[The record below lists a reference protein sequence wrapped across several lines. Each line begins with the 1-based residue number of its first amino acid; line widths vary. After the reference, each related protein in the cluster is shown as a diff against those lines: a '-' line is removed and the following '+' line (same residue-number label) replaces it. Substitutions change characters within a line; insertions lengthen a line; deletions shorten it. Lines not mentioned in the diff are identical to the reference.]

1 MGAVQGTV
9 DAVLREAMLFAAIG
23 LLIGGLDD
31 LLVDLLFVVRKLW
44 RRGEPPRTVA
54 MLRRAQAGRI
64 VVFVPA
70 WDEQAV
76 IGPMLARALA
86 RYRHPDYRIHVG
98 LYPNDPGTIAA
109 VGAIAASDARVRPV
123 IGTAPGPTTKAAC
136 LNTLWHDLVAT
147 GAVDTVRAIALHDAE
162 DLVHPDE
169 LTVFDAL
176 VGDHAVVQLPVMPLV
191 KPGSPFVSGHYLD
204 EFAEAHG
211 KQLPVRTF
219 VGAGMPLAGTG
230 CAVAPWIVARLAA
243 LRGGDPFDPASL
255 VEDYELGLR
264 IAELGGRGI
273 FATVTDDR
281 GGQVA
286 VRAYFPATLSAAVR
300 QKARWITGIALAGWD
315 RIGWARPLAVIDHW
329 ARARD
334 RRAPVAVLVLLSAY
348 VAIAAWLASAA
359 LHGWTG
365 QATATALAGP
375 VRMLLPVN
383 AALLGW
389 RVAVR
394 AFFTGRAA
402 GRRQALLSVPRI
414 AVGNVVLLLA
424 AARALWRYAGMLRGI
439 APAWDKTAH
448 HFPEAEATV
457 S

>member
-1 MGAVQGTV
+1 M
-9 DAVLREAMLFAAIG
+9 
-23 LLIGGLDD
+23 
-31 LLVDLLFVVRKLW
+31 
-44 RRGEPPRTVA
+44 
-54 MLRRAQAGRI
+54 
-64 VVFVPA
+64 
-70 WDEQAV
+70 
-76 IGPMLARALA
+76 
-86 RYRHPDYRIHVG
+86 
-98 LYPNDPGTIAA
+98 
-109 VGAIAASDARVRPV
+109 
-123 IGTAPGPTTKAAC
+123 
-136 LNTLWHDLVAT
+136 
-147 GAVDTVRAIALHDAE
+147 
-162 DLVHPDE
+162 VHPDE

-176 VGDHAVVQLPVMPLV
+176 IGDHAVVQLPVMPLV

-219 VGAGMPLAGTG
+219 IGAGMPLAGTG

-243 LRGGDPFDPASL
+243 IRGGDPFDPASL

-264 IAELGGRGI
+264 IAELGGRGV

-281 GGQVA
+281 GGVVA
-286 VRAYFPATLSAAVR
+286 VRAYFPATLTAAVR

-334 RRAPVAVLVLLSAY
+334 RRAPVAVLVLLAAY
-348 VAIAAWLASAA
+348 VAIGAWLASAA

-365 QATATALAGP
+365 AATATALTDP
-375 VRMLLPVN
+375 VRLLLPVN
-383 AALLGW
+383 AALLVW

-394 AFFTGRAA
+394 AFFTGRVA
-402 GRRQALLSVPRI
+402 GWRQALWSVPRI
-414 AVGNVVLLLA
+414 VVGNVVLLLA

-439 APAWDKTAH
+439 APAWEKTAH
-448 HFPEAEATV
+448 EFPEAEATA

>member
-1 MGAVQGTV
+1 MGAVQGAV

-54 MLRRAQAGRI
+54 TLRRAQAGRI

-219 VGAGMPLAGTG
+219 VGAGMPLAG
-230 CAVAPWIVARLAA
+230 V
-243 LRGGDPFDPASL
+243 
-255 VEDYELGLR
+255 
-264 IAELGGRGI
+264 
-273 FATVTDDR
+273 
-281 GGQVA
+281 
-286 VRAYFPATLSAAVR
+286 
-300 QKARWITGIALAGWD
+300 
-315 RIGWARPLAVIDHW
+315 GWAGRTL
-329 ARARD
+329 RAGVGRD
-334 RRAPVAVLVLLSAY
+334 RSPRRPPAR
-348 VAIAAWLASAA
+348 
-359 LHGWTG
+359 
-365 QATATALAGP
+365 Q
-375 VRMLLPVN
+375 VRP
-383 AALLGW
+383 
-389 RVAVR
+389 
-394 AFFTGRAA
+394 
-402 GRRQALLSVPRI
+402 QI
-414 AVGNVVLLLA
+414 
-424 AARALWRYAGMLRGI
+424 
-439 APAWDKTAH
+439 
-448 HFPEAEATV
+448 
-457 S
+457 

>member
-1 MGAVQGTV
+1 MGAVQAAV

-23 LLIGGLDD
+23 LLVGGLDD
-31 LLVDLLFVVRKLW
+31 LLVDGLFVVRRIW
-44 RRGEPPRTVA
+44 RRRRPSWSVA
-54 MLRRAQAGRI
+54 MLRRLRAGRI

-76 IGPMLARALA
+76 IGAMLGRALE

-109 VGAIAASDARVRPV
+109 VEAVAARDGRVRAV

-147 GAVDTVRAIALHDAE
+147 GTVADTRAIALHDAE

-176 VGDHAVVQLPVMPLV
+176 IGDHAVVQLPVMPLV

-243 LRGGDPFDPASL
+243 MRGGDPFDSASL

-264 IAELGGRGI
+264 IAELGGRGV
-273 FATVTDDR
+273 FAAVTDDH
-281 GGQVA
+281 GGPVA
-286 VRAYFPATLSAAVR
+286 VRAYFPATLAAAVR

-315 RIGWARPLAVIDHW
+315 RTGWARPLAVIDHW
-329 ARARD
+329 MRARD
-334 RRAPVAVLVLLSAY
+334 RRAPLAVLVLLSAY
-348 VAIAAWLASAA
+348 VAILAWLASAA

-365 QATATALAGP
+365 EATATALADP

-383 AALLGW
+383 AALLAW
-389 RVAVR
+389 RVVIRAV
-394 AFFTGRAA
+394 FTGRAA
-402 GRRQALLSVPRI
+402 GWRQALWSVPRI
-414 AVGNVVLLLA
+414 VVGNVVLLLA
-424 AARALWRYAGMLRGI
+424 AARAVWRYAGMLRGI
-439 APAWDKTAH
+439 APAWDKTTH
-448 HFPEAEATV
+448 HFPEREAAAP
-457 S
+457 

>member
-1 MGAVQGTV
+1 MGAVQTAI

-44 RRGEPPRTVA
+44 HRREPGWTVT
-54 MLRRAQAGRI
+54 MLRPERAGRI

-76 IGPMLARALA
+76 IGPMLVRALD

-109 VGAIAASDARVRPV
+109 VMAVASRDSRVRAV
-123 IGTAPGPTTKAAC
+123 IGDTPGPTTKAAC

-147 GAVDTVRAIALHDAE
+147 SAVASTRAIALHDAE
-162 DLVHPDE
+162 DMVHPDE

-176 VGDHAVVQLPVMPLV
+176 IGDHAVVQLPVMPLV
-191 KPGSPFVSGHYLD
+191 KPGSPFISGHYLD
-204 EFAEAHG
+204 EFAEAHQ

-243 LRGGDPFDPASL
+243 MRGGDPFDPASL

-264 IAELGGRGI
+264 IAELGGRGV
-273 FATVTDDR
+273 FARVMDDHD
-281 GGQVA
+281 QPVA
-286 VRAYFPATLSAAVR
+286 VRAYFPATLTAAVR

-315 RIGWARPLAVIDHW
+315 RTGWARPLAVIDHW
-329 ARARD
+329 MRARD
-334 RRAPVAVLVLLSAY
+334 RRAPIAVLVLLSAY
-348 VAIAAWLASAA
+348 GAIFAWLASAT

-365 QATATALAGP
+365 EATATALADP

-383 AALLGW
+383 AALLAW
-389 RVAVR
+389 RMGMR
-394 AFFTGRAA
+394 AAFTGQAA
-402 GRRQALLSVPRI
+402 GWRQALWSVPRI
-414 AVGNVVLLLA
+414 VVGNVVLLLA
-424 AARALWRYAGMLRGI
+424 AARAMWRYAGMLRGT
-439 APAWDKTAH
+439 ALTWDKTAH
-448 HFPEAEATV
+448 HFPDADAAV
-457 S
+457 P

>member
-54 MLRRAQAGRI
+54 TLRRAQAGRI

-255 VEDYELGLR
+255 VEDYELSR
-264 IAELGGRGI
+264 YADNSSYIENIISWTAAEKISLE
-273 FATVTDDR
+273 
-281 GGQVA
+281 
-286 VRAYFPATLSAAVR
+286 SAAASSTTRHKNSISRRRTGGVSSM
-300 QKARWITGIALAGWD
+300 QARSPSEL
-315 RIGWARPLAVIDHW
+315 LH
-329 ARARD
+329 
-334 RRAPVAVLVLLSAY
+334 RR
-348 VAIAAWLASAA
+348 
-359 LHGWTG
+359 T
-365 QATATALAGP
+365 
-375 VRMLLPVN
+375 
-383 AALLGW
+383 
-389 RVAVR
+389 
-394 AFFTGRAA
+394 
-402 GRRQALLSVPRI
+402 
-414 AVGNVVLLLA
+414 
-424 AARALWRYAGMLRGI
+424 
-439 APAWDKTAH
+439 
-448 HFPEAEATV
+448 
-457 S
+457 